1 MPTHAGLL
9 SKDVEFWLDG
19 AKVENLQEFPDLGGA
34 ADQVDV
40 TTLADGAYMYINGIK
55 DYGSLEFTFL
65 YDNSSATSNYQ
76 VLREAEEDGETHE
89 CEVRFPDGAKFAFD
103 GMISVTISG
112 AGVNAA
118 LQFVANVNLNSDIE
132 YTQPSRE
139 AAPAEGGET
148 PADPPAEGEGE

>member
-1 MPTHAGLL
+1 MALATHAGLL

-19 AKVENLQEFPDLGGA
+19 SKVENLQEFPDLGGA

-65 YDNSSATSNYQ
+65 YDNREATSNYA
-76 VLREAEEDGETHE
+76 VLRAAEEDGRTHK
-89 CEVRFPDGAKFAFD
+89 CEVHFPDGTIFKFN

-132 YTQPSRE
+132 YQEPSRE
-139 AAPAEGGET
+139 EK
-148 PADPPAEGEGE
+148 PADPGDGE

>member
-1 MPTHAGLL
+1 MATAHAGIL
-9 SKDVEFWLDG
+9 SKDVEFWLDN

-65 YDNSSATSNYQ
+65 YDNSAATSNYR
-76 VLREAEEDGETHE
+76 VLRAAEEDGAAHD
-89 CEVRFPDGAKFAFD
+89 CEVRFPDGTKFTFS
-103 GMISVTISG
+103 GMISTTITG

-118 LQFVANVNLNSDIE
+118 LQFTATVNLQSDI
-132 YTQPSRE
+132 TV
-139 AAPAEGGET
+139 AD
-148 PADPPAEGEGE
+148 PADAGNNG